1 MNSRD
6 YLDRIGASRSF
17 HPSLQTLAALHE
29 SHMAAVPFENLDIP
43 LGREIVMDEGRFL
56 GKIVRQQRGGFCYEL
71 NGAFAW
77 LLREIGFDVT
87 FLSARVFSD
96 EGVPGPDFDHM
107 ALLVRV
113 DGENWIADV
122 GFGDSFRR
130 PVRLE
135 RDDIQLDSDPR
146 GLEHRF
152 VEEDGTWSLWKRE
165 TRGDADHAEW
175 ACRYSF
181 TLAPRRLDEYSAMC
195 RHQQV
200 SPESSF
206 TRRIVCS
213 RTTTEGRITLTATML
228 IETTMNGRVE
238 TPVPRERWHHVLRD
252 RFGVVLPRRIDRWPD
267 P

>member
-1 MNSRD
+1 MIPLDAYLSRIKLRESPAPD
-6 YLDRIGASRSF
+6 LV
-17 HPSLQTLAALHE
+17 SLVTLHE
-29 SHMAAVPFENLDIP
+29 SHLAVVPFENLDIP

-56 GKIVRQQRGGFCYEL
+56 DKIVRQRRGGFCYEL

-77 LLREIGFDVT
+77 LLREIGFDVA
-87 FLSARVFSD
+87 FLSARVLSD

-113 DGENWIADV
+113 DGEDWIADV

-135 RDDIQLDSDPR
+135 RDDIQFDSDPR
-146 GLEHRF
+146 GLDHRF
-152 VEEDGTWSLWKRE
+152 VEENDTWSLWKRA
-165 TRGDADHAEW
+165 TRGDRDGW

-181 TLAPRRLDEYSAMC
+181 TLAPRRLDEYAVMC

-213 RTTTEGRITLTATML
+213 RTTPDGRITLTATML

-238 TPVPRERWHHVLRD
+238 TPVPRERWHDVLRD
-252 RFGVVLPRRIDRWPD
+252 RFGVVLPRQIDRWPD